1 MRVSGSASSQDI
13 ISRINS
19 KNINN
24 KDSNEVKR
32 IKDALCI
39 ESKERILYPQNLS
52 RDNLKQMARYVN
64 NTYVHYSGNCVLLS
78 ACLHYN
84 IHHRQDI
91 LSSKNTASPTV
102 GLDSA
107 IVDKIIFG
115 HELNQ
120 SYCLNS
126 IDEVEKEILNR
137 YDIKRESSFII
148 SAENYIAPIIG
159 ECRHDFNAVVICE
172 YDKKPY
178 VQFIDSWKTSNI
190 LPSLQ
195 EIKKH
200 FSSSG
205 EFYVRAYDEKH
216 D

>member
-1 MRVSGSASSQDI
+1 
-13 ISRINS
+13 
-19 KNINN
+19 
-24 KDSNEVKR
+24 R

-39 ESKERILYPQNLS
+39 ESKEGILYPQNLS

-102 GLDSA
+102 GLDCA

-148 SAENYIAPIIG
+148 RAENYIVPIIG
-159 ECRHDFNAVVICE
+159 ECAHDFNAVVICE

-200 FSSSG
+200 FPSSG
-205 EFYVRAYDEKH
+205 KFYVRA
-216 D
+216 

>member
-1 MRVSGSASSQDI
+1 MKVSGHALYQNV

-19 KNINN
+19 RNINDN
-24 KDSNEVKR
+24 DSNDVKR
-32 IKDALCI
+32 IKDALRI
-39 ESKERILYPQNLS
+39 ESKVRTLYPQNLS
-52 RDNLKQMARYVN
+52 QHDLKQMARYVN

-107 IVDKIIFG
+107 IVDKIIFYQD
-115 HELNQ
+115 LNQ

-126 IDEVEKEILNR
+126 IDEVEAEILNR

-148 SAENYIAPIIG
+148 SAENYMIPIIG
-159 ECRHDFNAVVICE
+159 ECGHDFNAVVICE

-178 VQFIDSWKTSNI
+178 VQFIDAWNTSNT
-190 LPSLQ
+190 LPGLQ

-200 FSSSG
+200 FPSSPS
-205 EFYVRAYDEKH
+205 FHIRAYDEKNG
-216 D
+216 

>member
-1 MRVSGSASSQDI
+1 
-13 ISRINS
+13 
-19 KNINN
+19 
-24 KDSNEVKR
+24 
-32 IKDALCI
+32 
-39 ESKERILYPQNLS
+39 
-52 RDNLKQMARYVN
+52 
-64 NTYVHYSGNCVLLS
+64 
-78 ACLHYN
+78 
-84 IHHRQDI
+84 
-91 LSSKNTASPTV
+91 
-102 GLDSA
+102 SA

>member
-1 MRVSGSASSQDI
+1 M
-13 ISRINS
+13 
-19 KNINN
+19 
-24 KDSNEVKR
+24 
-32 IKDALCI
+32 
-39 ESKERILYPQNLS
+39 
-52 RDNLKQMARYVN
+52 
-64 NTYVHYSGNCVLLS
+64 
-78 ACLHYN
+78 
-84 IHHRQDI
+84 
-91 LSSKNTASPTV
+91 

-148 SAENYIAPIIG
+148 SAENYIVPIIG
-159 ECRHDFNAVVICE
+159 ECGHDFNAVVICE

-200 FSSSG
+200 FS
-205 EFYVRAYDEKH
+205 
-216 D
+216 